1 MTRNIYALLVGIDEY
16 PQGVTSLQGCVNDIN
31 AIESYLMTRINAQK
45 YQLHPKKLLNQ
56 EATRQAMIDGF
67 KTHLCQ
73 AGSDDIAFFY
83 YCGHGS
89 QEPAPIEFLSIEPD
103 RQLET
108 LVCYD
113 SRLHGGFDLADKEL
127 AYLLAKVAQKN
138 PQIVLIADACHS
150 GSGFRD
156 TEPPAGVRQTSGSK
170 NPRAMKD
177 FIFSDVMGEVTNL
190 SAQKNEPQ
198 KRSGWQ
204 FSTGDH
210 ILFSGCLDSELAK
223 EYVLKKRGAFSYFL
237 LDTLESATSSLT
249 YREVFDR
256 TKALVRARFHDQSP
270 QLEATQPEFW
280 EQPFLGFNGD
290 AAIGDRQRYAS
301 FSCENPN
308 DSQPRWM
315 INQGAIHH
323 LPQGMTNEPIR
334 FALYAQGQHA
344 QGQHAQ
350 GQPDVAVGEVEV
362 IEVLPEKSIVKFI
375 KTPDNVTPQT
385 VLNAILKSLPR
396 PPMPV
401 FLDGDTA
408 EDKQALQE
416 VAHALKDSLYVKTVD
431 TLVAAE
437 YRLWAHNQEY
447 VITQPHD
454 DRPLIR
460 QVTGYTEDGANQVAK
475 QLGYI
480 AHWLTVVEQ
489 KNPTSSLPIDAVKM
503 QIYQNGQELQDEQ
516 LRVEYRREGE
526 TLIQPRI
533 QIKLTNT
540 TQRRLYCTLLD
551 LSELYGV
558 SSPFFDGAG
567 VFLDPGSDV
576 NVTLTIAGKLT
587 TDIPMSVPK
596 ELWEQGVTEYQDIL
610 KLIVSTDEFDPK
622 PLLQSRMDAPM
633 LRKLRSRDVGLEDET
648 PPPGDWI
655 TSQISIVTVRPQK
668 STEITAKA
676 PALMGSGVT
685 ILAHPALQ
693 ATARLTTV
701 SQVTRDLGTRP
712 PILQAN
718 SQPFQFT
725 ASRGADSGLNALELT
740 VDAQTSETLKLVT
753 PATPLKLTVEQALEP
768 GEYVLPLAYDGEFVL
783 PLGYGVTKAGVT
795 VITLDRLPDPEAT
808 RSLGG
813 SVRIFFQKVVAEQL
827 GREFAYPLLAA
838 LDVKQPEIPIAD
850 LAQLQQR
857 VKQAKNIVLYIH
869 GIIGDTRNMVS
880 SVQEAKVAMNGQEQS
895 LAQLYDLVLTFDY
908 ESLNTPIATIAEQ
921 LRDRLAAV
929 GLGAGHPKTLH
940 IVAHSMGGLVS
951 RSFIEQKGGHQVVQH
966 LIMLG
971 TPNGGSPWATVQ
983 DWALTTMTFA
993 LNNLLIVVP
1002 PAKWLGKL
1010 VGLLEQV
1017 DITLDEMR
1025 PDSAFLKVLN
1035 ASPDPQVP
1043 YTIVAGNTSIIDTT
1057 APEAK
1062 SRVQSLLTKLNQVG
1076 MIEFPFLGDPNDTAV
1091 AVHNIKKMPSDRT
1104 YPAQVYEVACNH
1116 LVYFTSPVGLKALAE
1131 AVKATG
1137 IGGEAS

>member
-16 PQGVTSLQGCVNDIN
+16 PEGVKSLQGCVNDIN
-31 AIESYLMTRINAQK
+31 AIEAYLTTRINSQK

-56 EATRQAMIDGF
+56 DATREAIIDGF
-67 KTHLCQ
+67 ENHLCQ

-83 YCGHGS
+83 YSGHGS
-89 QEPAPIEFLSIEPD
+89 QEPAPIEFLPIEPD
-103 RQLET
+103 LQLET

-113 SRLHGGFDLADKEL
+113 SRRDGGFDLADKEL
-127 AYLLAKVAQKN
+127 AYLLSKVAEKN

-156 TEPPAGVRQTSGSK
+156 TEPQVGVRQTSGSK
-170 NPRAMKD
+170 HPRTMKD
-177 FIFSDVMGEVTNL
+177 FIFFDGMDEVANPST
-190 SAQKNEPQ
+190 SKNEPQ

-223 EYVLKKRGAFSYFL
+223 EYSSKKRGAFSYFL

-256 TKALVRARFHDQSP
+256 TKALVRARFQDQSP

-280 EQPFLGFNGD
+280 EQPFLGFKGD
-290 AAIGDRQRYAS
+290 AAIAERQRYAS
-301 FSCENPN
+301 FSCETPN
-308 DSQPRWM
+308 DNHPLWV
-315 INQGAIHH
+315 INQGAIHN
-323 LPQGMTNEPIR
+323 LPQGLTNEPIR
-334 FALYAQGQHA
+334 FALYEQGK
-344 QGQHAQ
+344 
-350 GQPDVAVGEVEV
+350 PDVAVGEVEV

-375 KTPDNVTPQT
+375 KTPTNITDKT
-385 VLNAILKSLPR
+385 VLNAILISLPC
-396 PPMPV
+396 PPMCV
-401 FLDGDTA
+401 FLDGDTD
-408 EDKQALQE
+408 EDKQALQG
-416 VAHALKDSLYVKTVD
+416 VAQALKDSIYVKSVD
-431 TLVAAE
+431 APAEAE

-447 VITQPHD
+447 AITQPND
-454 DRPLIR
+454 NRPLVR
-460 QVTGYTEDGANQVAK
+460 QVPGYTDDSAHKVAK

-516 LRVEYRREGE
+516 LRIEYRREGD

-533 QIKLTNT
+533 QIKLANT

-567 VFLDPGSDV
+567 VWLPPDSTVD
-576 NVTLTIAGKLT
+576 VTLTLKGQLT

-596 ELWEQGVTEYQDIL
+596 ELWEQGVTEYQDIF

-622 PLLQSRMDAPM
+622 PLLQKRLDAPILPEM
-633 LRKLRSRDVGLEDET
+633 STKDVELEDET
-648 PPPGDWI
+648 PPQGDWI
-655 TSQISIVTVRPQK
+655 TSQVSIVTVRPQK
-668 STEITAKA
+668 STAINAKTS
-676 PALMGSGVT
+676 ALMGSGVT
-685 ILAHPALQ
+685 IQAHPALQ
-693 ATARLTTV
+693 ATARLTTA
-701 SQVTRDLGTRP
+701 SQVTRDLGTRILP
-712 PILQAN
+712 PILRAD

-725 ASRGADSGLNALELT
+725 ASRGVDSGLNALELT
-740 VDAQTSETLKLVT
+740 VAEGAFETLKRVT
-753 PATPLKLTVEQALEP
+753 PETPLKLTVEQSLEP
-768 GEYVLPLAYDGEFVL
+768 GEYVLPIAYDGEFVL

-795 VITLDRLPDPEAT
+795 EITLDRLPDPEAT

-813 SVRIFFQKVVAEQL
+813 SVRIFFQKVVSEQL
-827 GREFAYPLLAA
+827 GREFPYPLLAA
-838 LDVKQPEIPIAD
+838 LDVNQPEMPIAD

-857 VKQAKNIVLYIH
+857 VKQAQNIVLYIH
-869 GIIGDTRNMVS
+869 GIIGDTRSMVS
-880 SVQEAKVAMNGQEQS
+880 SVQDAKVSVNGQEKS
-895 LAQLYDLVLTFDY
+895 LAEIYDLVLTFDY
-908 ESLNTPIATIAEQ
+908 ENLNTPIATIAEQ
-921 LRDRLAAV
+921 LRDRLAAI
-929 GLGAGHPKTLH
+929 GLGAGHSKTLH

-951 RSFIEQKGGHQVVQH
+951 RSFIEQKGGREVVQH

-993 LNNLLIVVP
+993 LNNLLSVAP

-1010 VGLLEQV
+1010 VSVLEQV

-1025 PDSAFLKVLN
+1025 PDSAFLKALN

-1057 APEAK
+1057 SPAAK

-1076 MIEFPFLGDPNDTAV
+1076 RNMIEFPFLGDPNDIAV
-1091 AVHNIKKMPSDRT
+1091 AVYNIKKVPRDRT

-1131 AVKATG
+1131 AVKGTG
-1137 IGGEAS
+1137 ITGKSS